1 MGHYN
6 LFDYW
11 CLMIGIS
18 VLCTALIACRH
29 TVSGSISLPS
39 PGFFSPFPHGTCALS
54 VIRMV
59 FSLGGWSPQLP
70 TRFHVPCGTQDTASV
85 SAAFRLRAC
94 HPLRMSFPEHSAMLQ
109 RSYLCGPT
117 TPIISLEPGAWSKE
131 EKNSQLIA
139 LCSKLTT
146 GLGSSPFARR
156 Y

>member
-54 VIRMV
+54 VIRLV

-70 TRFHVPCGTQDTASV
+70 TRFHVPCGTQDSAS
-85 SAAFRLRAC
+85 SPATFRLRAC

-109 RSYLCGPT
+109 QSYLRGPT
-117 TPIISLEPGAWSKE
+117 TPNLQHKVQCSRFCVQCFNCFSSLTLNLELGTL
-131 EKNSQLIA
+131 NSL
-139 LCSKLTT
+139 L
-146 GLGSSPFARR
+146 
-156 Y
+156 